1 MMISLIN
8 ELKLIANVTRMT
20 YFLLFWISN
29 ESDNALDKIC
39 ILNVNQ
45 KITQTLGRDNVQN
58 NQLDFNIV
66 K

>member
-1 MMISLIN
+1 MISLIN